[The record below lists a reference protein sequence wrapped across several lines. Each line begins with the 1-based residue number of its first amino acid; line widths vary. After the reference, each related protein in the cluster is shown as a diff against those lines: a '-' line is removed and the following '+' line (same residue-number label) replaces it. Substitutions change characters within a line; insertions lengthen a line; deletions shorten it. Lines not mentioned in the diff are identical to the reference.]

1 MDAGCRQQRPFR
13 ILMVAACPFP
23 WPRGTPIR
31 IQRLAE
37 ALAQLGHKVD
47 VVTYHLG
54 QSVDSLPF
62 RIHRIAKVF
71 YYNRVTAGPSLTKL
85 FVLDPML
92 LRLLLKVAKNTD
104 YDLIH
109 AHHIEGVMTA
119 LTARAFGLKLPL
131 IYDAHTLAGSELQD
145 YGPRYGAGLK
155 HLLGDFLDHCLAR
168 RADSVIAVTDLIK
181 NAFVERCT
189 QAAERIFVISNG
201 IEEDFVRRAS
211 QEKHVLDGTV
221 IEKETK
227 RERLNAPVFM
237 FAGNAA
243 AYQGIELMLN
253 AFALVLRTIPT
264 AQLRILSNESFAEYK
279 SLMRATGIEENTSI
293 VNVEFDEL
301 PGMLV
306 QSDVLLNP
314 RTRCAGIPQ
323 KLLNYMAAGRPIVS
337 FAGSAKFLSDR
348 VDALVVENGDVQS
361 FADAMLELA
370 QNRELARV
378 LSNAA
383 LNLLLERYCW
393 DSVARQTDMVY
404 RDTLARY
411 AEK

>member
-1 MDAGCRQQRPFR
+1 
-13 ILMVAACPFP
+13 
-23 WPRGTPIR
+23 
-31 IQRLAE
+31 
-37 ALAQLGHKVD
+37 
-47 VVTYHLG
+47 
-54 QSVDSLPF
+54 
-62 RIHRIAKVF
+62 
-71 YYNRVTAGPSLTKL
+71 
-85 FVLDPML
+85 
-92 LRLLLKVAKNTD
+92 
-104 YDLIH
+104 
-109 AHHIEGVMTA
+109 
-119 LTARAFGLKLPL
+119 
-131 IYDAHTLAGSELQD
+131 
-145 YGPRYGAGLK
+145 
-155 HLLGDFLDHCLAR
+155 
-168 RADSVIAVTDLIK
+168 
-181 NAFVERCT
+181 
-189 QAAERIFVISNG
+189 
-201 IEEDFVRRAS
+201 
-211 QEKHVLDGTV
+211 
-221 IEKETK
+221 
-227 RERLNAPVFM
+227 
-237 FAGNAA
+237 
-243 AYQGIELMLN
+243 
-253 AFALVLRTIPT
+253 
-264 AQLRILSNESFAEYK
+264 
-279 SLMRATGIEENTSI
+279 MRATGIEENTSI